1 MNEQE
6 YIETIRSL
14 LLKNKK
20 PSYQTTNK
28 KEVRVRCP
36 YCGDSKQ
43 DKNHAHMYIQMMPPF
58 KFYCQKCNV
67 AGVLN
72 VQTMHDLDIFSNDLS
87 VSIIQANKNIKK
99 GGTEKINVTKYQTKL
114 NTVIGPYTSQVID
127 YFNSRYNFNYDN
139 DYLVNKFKAI
149 TNASQF
155 LRDNNIPYPK
165 DNYGRPLYDFD
176 RSIGFLS
183 SDGSHVIFRDITGQ
197 QAKRYFNL
205 NLFPNDDFSTSNK
218 LYNVRSG
225 LDIMKDQITLVMA
238 EGVFDI
244 IGIYEYFYKSQVDES
259 EYIFAAAAGKGYNAV
274 INHFIRMGLL
284 NLNIIIYSD
293 ADVDLEFFRNLKAS
307 SPYLKNSPLTIYY
320 NTIEKD
326 YGIPFDQINLR
337 KAIV

>member
-1 MNEQE
+1 MTEQE
-6 YIETIRSL
+6 YIEKIRSL

-36 YCGDSKQ
+36 YCGDSKK
-43 DKNHAHMYIQMMPPF
+43 DKNHAHMYIQMNPPF

-72 VQTMHDLDIFSNDLS
+72 AETLHELDIYNNDISL
-87 VSIIQANKNIKK
+87 SIIQANKTIKK
-99 GGTEKINVTKYQTKL
+99 GGIEKIRISKYQTKL
-114 NTVIGPYTSQVID
+114 NTVVGPFTPQVLD

-139 DYLVNKFKAI
+139 DYIVNKFKAI
-149 TNASQF
+149 TNATQF
-155 LRDNNIPYPK
+155 LSDNYFPVPK

-183 SDGSHVIFRDITGQ
+183 SDGSHVIFRDTTGQ

-205 NLFPNDDFSTSNK
+205 NLYPNDDDSTSNK
-218 LYNVRSG
+218 LYNIKSG
-225 LDIMKDQITLVMA
+225 LDMMKDQINLVIT

-244 IGIYEYFYKSQVDES
+244 IGVYEHFYKGQVDES

-284 NLNIIIYSD
+284 NLNVVIYSD
-293 ADVDLEFFRNLKAS
+293 ADVDLEFYRNLKS
-307 SPYLKNSPLTIYY
+307 SSLYLKNSPLTIYY

-326 YGIPFDQINLR
+326 YGLPFEYINLR